1 MYQLAP
7 SWRGQVLPPGVL
19 GYPRSHP
26 NVYSYA
32 RPVYI
37 PGRGFVTLGL
47 GRRGLGQ
54 SVSSVTSTFGC
65 DAVSLPACSAWD
77 ATQALL
83 GFTPSTACQQA
94 IAACMQASAAPGA
107 SAGLPLTTSTYTGA
121 GPISTPTL
129 VSQTANPTGSNVIPD
144 ANTALAVAQG
154 ALAVAASCPAGTT
167 AQSDGTCAAPSSG
180 IPAWLWAVLIGAG
193 VLVVA
198 KI

>member
-1 MYQLAP
+1 VYQLAP
-7 SWRGQVLPPGVL
+7 TWRGQVLPPGVL

-54 SVSSVTSTFGC
+54 SLSSVTSTFGC

-83 GFTPSTACQQA
+83 GFAPSAPCTAAIENCLQTQNATPLVL
-94 IAACMQASAAPGA
+94 APGGA
-107 SAGLPLTTSTYTGA
+107 LPPGA
-121 GPISTPTL
+121 GPISTANL
-129 VSQTANPTGSNVIPD
+129 VAQTATPTGSNVAPEAAAALTAYQAAVTA
-144 ANTALAVAQG
+144 ANQ
-154 ALAVAASCPAGTT
+154 CPAGTV
-167 AQSDGTCAAPSSG
+167 AQGDGTCAPPSSPG
-180 IPAWLWAVLIGAG
+180 IPTWVWAALIAAG
-193 VLVVA
+193 LLVVA